1 MHGFN
6 QSVIDE
12 FRANEGKGGGG
23 FAGAPVVLLTTTGAK
38 SGKTRINPLV
48 AQPGDGGTLY
58 IFASKAGAPTNPDW
72 YHNLLAHREVGVEFG
87 AEHYDA
93 IATPVT
99 GAERDRIFGRQKEL
113 ISAFA
118 DYEKRSTPPPGARTS
133 PACCSTTGSSARRAG
148 I

>member
-6 QSVIDE
+6 QSVFDE
-12 FRANEGKGGGG
+12 FRANEGKVGSG

-72 YHNLLAHREVGVEFG
+72 YHNLLAHPEVGVEFG
-87 AEHYDA
+87 AEQFA
-93 IATPVT
+93 AVATPLT
-99 GAERDRIFGRQKEL
+99 GAERDRIFTRQKEL
-113 ISAFA
+113 VPIFA
-118 DYEKRSTPPPGARTS
+118 EYEVKTPRTIPVGALTRKKG
-133 PACCSTTGSSARRAG
+133 GSSQN
-148 I
+148 